1 MVGSMP
7 DDFEAMWASLAPIGR
22 SASSGGYFRQP
33 FAAAERELASWFEE
47 QALARGLSLTRDG
60 FGNVV
65 AWLGSPGPRAV
76 VTGSHLDSVLDG
88 GAYDGPLGVVS
99 ALAALDLLV
108 SRGFSP
114 SRPLGVS
121 VFVEEEGSRFGLAC
135 LGSRLASGAVSWD
148 TARSLTDRSGVSVED
163 ALAAASLSGPS
174 SSSLLDGVT
183 TFVELH
189 VEQGRDLV
197 DRPAAP
203 IGVASGIWPH
213 GRYRYEFR
221 GSADHAGTTRMQDR
235 ADPMLTYAMTALAAN
250 KQARLADE
258 RATFGRVEVTP
269 NSTNSVPSAVTAWL
283 DARASSSSSLDELV
297 GVIERQATER
307 AARDGTSLTVTPESV
322 SGAVTFSPE
331 LAARIAAPRG
341 WPVIPTAAGHDAGIL
356 SAAGIETAML
366 FVRNPTGVSHSPAET
381 AAMSDCLAGVEA
393 LADVLADLAG
403 DPVGDVG

>member
-1 MVGSMP
+1 MGLTVP

-33 FAAAERELASWFEE
+33 FTSAERELSSWFEE
-47 QALARGLSLTRDG
+47 QALTRGLSLRRDG

-65 AWLGSPGPRAV
+65 AWWGSPGPSAV

-99 ALAALDLLV
+99 ALAAVDLLV

-114 SRPLGVS
+114 SRPLGIS

-148 TARSLTDRSGVSVED
+148 TARALKDRSGVSVEE
-163 ALAAASLSGPS
+163 ALASASLPGPS
-174 SSSLLDGVT
+174 SSALLDGVT

-221 GSADHAGTTRMQDR
+221 GSADHAGTTRMEDR

-250 KQARLADE
+250 KQARLAEE
-258 RATFGRVEVTP
+258 RVTFGRLEVTP

-283 DARASSSSSLDELV
+283 DARASSSDSLSALV
-297 GVIERQATER
+297 ETIERQASER
-307 AARDGTSLTVTPESV
+307 ASRDGTSLTVTPESV
-322 SGAVTFSPE
+322 SRAVSFSPE
-331 LAARIAAPRG
+331 LAARIAGPRG

-366 FVRNPTGVSHSPAET
+366 FVRNPTGVSHSPLERASME
-381 AAMSDCLAGVEA
+381 DCLAGVQA
-393 LADVLADLAG
+393 LADVLADLTG
-403 DPVGDVG
+403 DPS